1 MSGIEAS
8 LFLAVLYPG
17 IILTE
22 VRKRLGTKWLRDL
35 IYKEG
40 GPTVLDA
47 GAGGAGILAWR
58 DILKAEWSL
67 MYPDHPSESQAPQGK
82 ATVVVGSDSL
92 RHRTS
97 KLLDN
102 TTFIPRLPD
111 YLHLRDK
118 SVIDTDALPPKRKQF
133 DVIIAPH
140 TLMHFQEPYMRKEYV
155 LNLWSL
161 LNPNGGTLLNCGG
174 KGAAD
179 AAFSGYE
186 ASVDNAGHFEIQE
199 LSEMNESTTPQV
211 NTLSLPRLILPP
223 IKRKGHVVMDV
234 CTPAG
239 KIERWVVPRS
249 FSKQAYRD
257 ARKSKWG
264 DLWALGAKT
273 RMTRALK
280 LGTAKKS
287 VIKTKKEA
295 SKSKNNKDDVDDE
308 LGIMDEDGFDIPDFE
323 RIMEKF
329 NERGAKGGK
338 NKRISEDQDNAR
350 DMKPKRRPSDVTVP
364 TWIKKMEKRRA
375 RKLREKYSKSFS
387 ET

>member
-1 MSGIEAS
+1 M
-8 LFLAVLYPG
+8 
-17 IILTE
+17 
-22 VRKRLGTKWLRDL
+22 
-35 IYKEG
+35 
-40 GPTVLDA
+40 
-47 GAGGAGILAWR
+47 
-58 DILKAEWSL
+58 
-67 MYPDHPSESQAPQGK
+67 
-82 ATVVVGSDSL
+82 
-92 RHRTS
+92 
-97 KLLDN
+97 KLLWI
-102 TTFIPRLPD
+102 TQAI
-111 YLHLRDK
+111 
-118 SVIDTDALPPKRKQF
+118 
-133 DVIIAPH
+133 
-140 TLMHFQEPYMRKEYV
+140 
-155 LNLWSL
+155 
-161 LNPNGGTLLNCGG
+161 
-174 KGAAD
+174 
-179 AAFSGYE
+179 
-186 ASVDNAGHFEIQE
+186 FEIQE

-295 SKSKNNKDDVDDE
+295 SKSKNNKEDVDDE

-329 NERGAKGGK
+329 NERGAKAGK